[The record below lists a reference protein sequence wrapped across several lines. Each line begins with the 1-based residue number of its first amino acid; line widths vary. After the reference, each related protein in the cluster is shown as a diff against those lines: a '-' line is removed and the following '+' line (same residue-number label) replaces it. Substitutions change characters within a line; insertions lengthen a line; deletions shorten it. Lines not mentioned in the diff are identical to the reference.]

1 MAKTGDRTTG
11 SRWVPTQ
18 QIKGRAQFPACVFD
32 LIVTFF
38 PQYRT
43 TSQNEDEAVAW
54 KWKLSKFA
62 MQIADT
68 RSQGID

>member
-1 MAKTGDRTTG
+1 MGKTSDRTTG

-18 QIKGRAQFPACVFD
+18 PVKGRAQFPACVFH

-38 PQYRT
+38 QLYHT
-43 TSQNEDEAVAW
+43 TSQSEDEAVAW

-62 MQIADT
+62 MQIPDT